1 MENTQGKKLLA
12 RSQLRRLRFML
23 TRTTIE
29 HQIDEI
35 LPTLIVLFLNFLI
48 CILLLRSMMVV
59 DRQRSILS
67 SNEDVNLPVRF
78 DMDKIFKLPEFSF

>member
-12 RSQLRRLRFML
+12 RYQLRRFRFKL
-23 TRTTIE
+23 TRSTIE

>member
-1 MENTQGKKLLA
+1 
-12 RSQLRRLRFML
+12 ML
-23 TRTTIE
+23 TRSIIE

-35 LPTLIVLFLNFLI
+35 LPTWIVLFLNFLI

-59 DRQRSILS
+59 DRQRSILL

-78 DMDKIFKLPEFSF
+78 DMDKILKLPEFSF

>member
-1 MENTQGKKLLA
+1 M
-12 RSQLRRLRFML
+12 
-23 TRTTIE
+23 
-29 HQIDEI
+29 I

>member
-48 CILLLRSMMVV
+48 SILLLRSMMVV

>member
-1 MENTQGKKLLA
+1 MENTQGKKLLT
-12 RSQLRRLRFML
+12 RSQLRRLRFLL
-23 TRTTIE
+23 TRSTIE
-29 HQIDEI
+29 HQIYEI
-35 LPTLIVLFLNFLI
+35 LSTLIVLFLNFLI

-78 DMDKIFKLPEFSF
+78 DMDKIFKLPELSF